1 MHDFIVAKIYQTVD
15 LKMANSPL
23 SKSYLNKPD
32 YKNEIKEIQN
42 DKLMNT
48 AYKFATLKTHKN
60 RFYLHNTYFKIELSP
75 IVS

>member
-1 MHDFIVAKIYQTVD
+1 
-15 LKMANSPL
+15 MANSPV
-23 SKSYLNKPD
+23 SKSYFNKPD
-32 YKNEIKEIQN
+32 YKNEIKEIHTH